1 MKILFVCH
9 GNINRSAA
17 GEIILQK
24 FKPDWEIKSAALKDT
39 NGGEITAKK
48 MRLALTEKGF
58 PTDGIRSTPI
68 SKELVDW
75 ADVIFYMDDSNEKRL
90 FSKFGV
96 DASKKSIRISSL
108 IGEEKIPDP
117 NFAKDNELHK
127 KVIDMLVNALTLY
140 INDGATNPWIIE

>member
-96 DASKKSIRISSL
+96 I
-108 IGEEKIPDP
+108 
-117 NFAKDNELHK
+117 NFQ
-127 KVIDMLVNALTLY
+127 
-140 INDGATNPWIIE
+140 IIY